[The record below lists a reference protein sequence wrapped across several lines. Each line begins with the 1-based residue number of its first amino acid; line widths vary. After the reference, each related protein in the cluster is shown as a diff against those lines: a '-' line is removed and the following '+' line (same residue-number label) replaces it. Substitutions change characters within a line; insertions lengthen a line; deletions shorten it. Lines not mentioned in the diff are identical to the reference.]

1 MNTALI
7 QITNRLLSALEFLY
21 ERVLAYIA
29 AMAMFLMM
37 MITLVDVVGR
47 DMFSFP
53 LPGGFEITEFLLA
66 TLIFLGLP
74 MVTAANG
81 HVDVDLLDSSV
92 PAFLKPLQ
100 TIIICLVNT
109 IAFGVLSWMLW
120 KLAIRTYNYQDTTA
134 ILEIPFT
141 GLVVLMASC
150 CTLATAA
157 LVMMLFVRR
166 GKKLFRSKTKPEY

>member
-166 GKKLFRSKTKPEY
+166 GKKLFHSKTKQEY

>member
-53 LPGGFEITEFLLA
+53 LPGDLK
-66 TLIFLGLP
+66 LP
-74 MVTAANG
+74 
-81 HVDVDLLDSSV
+81 S
-92 PAFLKPLQ
+92 F
-100 TIIICLVNT
+100 C
-109 IAFGVLSWMLW
+109 
-120 KLAIRTYNYQDTTA
+120 
-134 ILEIPFT
+134 
-141 GLVVLMASC
+141 
-150 CTLATAA
+150 
-157 LVMMLFVRR
+157 
-166 GKKLFRSKTKPEY
+166 